1 MVRRS
6 KLDDALLLALNYT
19 LKTFRFKMLNF
30 KAIMSFEDWFVTI
43 DMIDMK
49 NTQFHVEIVPQ
60 HKKHLGFA
68 FCGEVYQYRELPF
81 GLALSPQTFKK
92 CINAALSPL

>member
-49 NTQFHVEIVPQ
+49 NT
-60 HKKHLGFA
+60 
-68 FCGEVYQYRELPF
+68 
-81 GLALSPQTFKK
+81 
-92 CINAALSPL
+92 